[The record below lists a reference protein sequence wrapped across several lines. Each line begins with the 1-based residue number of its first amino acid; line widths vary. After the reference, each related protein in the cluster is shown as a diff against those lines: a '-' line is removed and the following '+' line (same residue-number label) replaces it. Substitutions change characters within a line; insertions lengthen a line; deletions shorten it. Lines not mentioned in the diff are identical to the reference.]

1 MELKTIDI
9 KGKKYVTVS
18 ERIKFFRSSEQY
30 KDYGI
35 EIEWIK
41 LDESVAVA
49 KAIVKDGSGIIK
61 SIGTAMEEKDNK
73 MSMVNKTSH
82 IENCETSAIGRAL
95 GFLGIGIDGAEVAT
109 YEETLRAKKRQFID
123 SINNMIDD
131 KNRGEYEEKYR
142 LNELGLLS
150 VEELEEIET
159 KLKSKEKDDICKA
172 ISKIAS
178 SQKMSEIMKYYGVK
192 NIGNLDLT
200 ELKKVHDHLV
210 LSKNKISKN
219 ELKDLQE
226 CADIVDVN
234 LLEYCEREYHKK
246 PSELAKEEYQEI
258 KKRLNQ

>member
-1 MELKTIDI
+1 MVLNTVNI
-9 KGKKYVTVS
+9 KGKEYVTVA
-18 ERIKFFRSSEQY
+18 ERLKHFRQSP
-30 KDYGI
+30 DYQGWGI

-41 LDESVAVA
+41 ITEDVAIA
-49 KAIVKDGSGIIK
+49 KALVKNQDGIIK
-61 SIGTAMEEKDNK
+61 STGTAMENKDDK
-73 MSMVNKTSH
+73 LSIVNKTSH
-82 IENCETSAIGRAL
+82 VENCETSAVGRAL
-95 GFLGIGIDGAEVAT
+95 GFLGIGIDGAEVST

-131 KNRGEYEEKYR
+131 KNREEYEEKYR

-192 NIGNLDLT
+192 NIGNLDLAV
-200 ELKKVHDHLV
+200 LKKVHDHLV
-210 LSKNKISKN
+210 ISKNKISKS
-219 ELKDLQE
+219 ELQDLIE

-234 LLEYCEREYHKK
+234 LEEYCEREYHKK

-258 KKRLNQ
+258 KRKLNK